1 MFGRIM
7 ADAKRNISF
16 SIIASI
22 GTFVS
27 SSPSG
32 GEAILAKI
40 YCKYNFQITGVGSV
54 ISIHYQSTEVCI
66 L

>member
-7 ADAKRNISF
+7 ADTKRNISF
-16 SIIASI
+16 AIIASI

-40 YCKYNFQITGVGSV
+40 YCKYNFQITGVGSA
-54 ISIHYQSTEVCI
+54 ILIHHQSTEVRI
-66 L
+66 I